1 MAAFSFFSFYS
12 SLLAISMVI
21 FIQFSTKQ
29 RDPYMDE
36 IFHVPQAQKY
46 CDYKFDEW
54 DPKITTLPGLYFI
67 SFACLRALAFA
78 LGHELDVVCTT
89 FFLRMINVLFLM
101 GNVLL
106 LRQILIKLHCDKN
119 HGSNQRPKVS

>member
-1 MAAFSFFSFYS
+1 
-12 SLLAISMVI
+12 
-21 FIQFSTKQ
+21 
-29 RDPYMDE
+29 MDE

-67 SFACLRALAFA
+67 SFACLRTLAFA

-89 FFLRMINVLFLM
+89 FFLRMINVLFFM

-106 LRQILIKLHCDKN
+106 LRQILVKLHCDKN
-119 HGSNQRPKVS
+119 QPHKVS

>member
-1 MAAFSFFSFYS
+1 
-12 SLLAISMVI
+12 
-21 FIQFSTKQ
+21 
-29 RDPYMDE
+29 MDE

-67 SFACLRALAFA
+67 SFACLRTLAFA

-101 GNVLL
+101 GHVLL

-119 HGSNQRPKVS
+119 QGNNQRPKVSWCTFILEILLPSFNVTFDIAAIHFL